1 PSGRE
6 SVQFRDLWMLFQP
19 RGLIYTPHSQQN
31 HVRLPRSPNLP
42 FHRILPR
49 LPPGK
54 QSTSSNSTSGNGP
67 PLPPPIKVP
76 PVHEWNE
83 PLTPQAYKIISVVG
97 GMPKL
102 IQHGGLSNKTDACTP
117 LMVLCYYI
125 SFTWTEYACICDV
138 FPFAPFDGE
147 RGITSLATYP
157 FEYARDYMASEAPE
171 GDHSAPVE
179 ATMIDFLS
187 GRGHSFIQVSE
198 ASHRL
203 YEGLTVGRDQEE
215 INTPVIID
223 LQLAHR
229 NGHAHMNPRA
239 SLPSSD
245 FFAYDGIEDG
255 SAPEVHLGQNYHAE
269 RDWHWT
275 HQLRLIDKAR
285 ADMVNTLKCYPSI
298 SSTTPGAIEEV
309 KHAMEEDGHVFLLPG
324 TVWAFALRLRKWVSL
339 DLSLVKPIVNQA
351 DWEDLILPSG
361 HKSMVRAVESHA
373 AGSRSTGAHVK
384 HAADIDIVHGKVNIF
399 KGKGCVIL
407 LHGEPGV
414 GKTSTAGDIGYDPE
428 DVQDNLD
435 RLLGL
440 TQIWGCVVLLDEAD
454 VFLAKRSRD
463 DVKRNGLVSVFLRI
477 LEYYQ
482 GILFLSTNRVG
493 SIDDAFRSRL
503 HLTLYYP
510 KLGPKQT
517 LAIWNVKL
525 RRLEDPNR
533 KRLEYGQE
541 PIEVQKGQILRY
553 AKKKW
558 KRLGWNGRQIRNAF
572 QTAVA
577 LAEFEANKASS
588 SHHHDGEVEE
598 EGRGIPPAP
607 VRPVMTKK
615 HFKTVAKASVQFDE
629 YLFHTHGGSDLA
641 TNTRKEQV
649 RWDYELRDS
658 RKDQHHHHHHHHH
671 QRLGGDH
678 RLSSDSS
685 SSESSS
691 SSDSDSDANSGSS
704 LSADSAI
711 SDDGNSGGFSDNSSE
726 DRKKKWKKK
735 TTGSGAG
742 KERGKSKKG
751 SQGKKHKSRK

>member
-1 PSGRE
+1 
-6 SVQFRDLWMLFQP
+6 
-19 RGLIYTPHSQQN
+19 
-31 HVRLPRSPNLP
+31 
-42 FHRILPR
+42 
-49 LPPGK
+49 
-54 QSTSSNSTSGNGP
+54 
-67 PLPPPIKVP
+67 
-76 PVHEWNE
+76 
-83 PLTPQAYKIISVVG
+83 
-97 GMPKL
+97 
-102 IQHGGLSNKTDACTP
+102 
-117 LMVLCYYI
+117 
-125 SFTWTEYACICDV
+125 
-138 FPFAPFDGE
+138 
-147 RGITSLATYP
+147 
-157 FEYARDYMASEAPE
+157 
-171 GDHSAPVE
+171 
-179 ATMIDFLS
+179 
-187 GRGHSFIQVSE
+187 
-198 ASHRL
+198 
-203 YEGLTVGRDQEE
+203 
-215 INTPVIID
+215 
-223 LQLAHR
+223 
-229 NGHAHMNPRA
+229 
-239 SLPSSD
+239 
-245 FFAYDGIEDG
+245 
-255 SAPEVHLGQNYHAE
+255 
-269 RDWHWT
+269 
-275 HQLRLIDKAR
+275 
-285 ADMVNTLKCYPSI
+285 MVNTLKCYPSI

-384 HAADIDIVHGKVNIF
+384 HAADIDIVHGK
-399 KGKGCVIL
+399 
-407 LHGEPGV
+407 
-414 GKTSTAGDIGYDPE
+414 
-428 DVQDNLD
+428 
-435 RLLGL
+435 
-440 TQIWGCVVLLDEAD
+440 
-454 VFLAKRSRD
+454 
-463 DVKRNGLVSVFLRI
+463 VFLRI

-649 RWDYELRDS
+649 RCDYELRDS